1 MTRVFSL
8 GSEWVYFK
16 IYSGY
21 KIADI
26 ILLEYLS
33 EKIEKLLSENSIKK
47 WFFIRYNDSDSHLRI
62 RFQVSNPEN
71 VFQVITE
78 LHPVFENLL
87 QKNVIWK
94 VQNDTYVREIERYGN
109 QTINDSETLFYFD
122 SKMILEYL
130 SLKNNLEKEEN
141 QLLFTFL
148 SIDSFLN
155 AFHLSISEK
164 LELLDN
170 MQQSFK
176 KEFNATKVLKSEL
189 DKHYRELESK
199 IVSAMT
205 EYSSEM
211 YQIVEDKFAN
221 IHTIAASI
229 KENLEIN
236 LNSFLSSHIHMM
248 INRQFTSRQRQ
259 YETVIYD
266 HLYRYYKT
274 CYYRKVPFFVG
285 NVDFLLQVDSA
296 DLQSVPAK

>member
-71 VFQVITE
+71 VFQVIKE

-87 QKNVIWK
+87 QKNFIWK
-94 VQNDTYVREIERYGN
+94 VQNDTYVREIERYGI

-130 SLKNNLEKEEN
+130 RLKNNLGKEEN
-141 QLLFTFL
+141 QLLFSFL

-155 AFHLSISEK
+155 AFHLSTSEK

-199 IVSAMT
+199 VVSSMT
-205 EYSSEM
+205 DYSSEM
-211 YQIVEDKFAN
+211 YHLVEVKFAN
-221 IHTIAASI
+221 IYTIAVSV

-248 INRQFTSRQRQ
+248 INRQFTSRQRE
-259 YETVIYD
+259 YETLIYD
-266 HLYRYYKT
+266 HLYRYYKAS
-274 CYYRKVPFFVG
+274 YYRKAHSLKV
-285 NVDFLLQVDSA
+285 NATQSLLTLS
-296 DLQSVPAK
+296 

>member
-33 EKIEKLLSENSIKK
+33 KKIEKLLSENSIKK
-47 WFFIRYNDSDSHLRI
+47 WFFIRYNDSDSHIRI

-71 VFQVITE
+71 VFQVIKE

-87 QKNVIWK
+87 EKNFIWK

-130 SLKNNLEKEEN
+130 RLKNNLGKEEN
-141 QLLFTFL
+141 QLLFSFL

-155 AFHLSISEK
+155 AFHLSTSEK

-176 KEFNATKVLKSEL
+176 KEFKATKVLKSEL

-211 YQIVEDKFAN
+211 YQIVEYKFVN

-266 HLYRYYKT
+266 HMYRYYKT
-274 CYYRKVPFFVG
+274 CYYRKMNFYTTALSIDV
-285 NVDFLLQVDSA
+285 L
-296 DLQSVPAK
+296 